1 MKLHEFLDEIQMLP
15 EASEKTRVF
24 AASGRVAE
32 DVYLENR
39 LLYYR
44 IETHF
49 IKKYFR
55 RRITG
60 CCFCIIFVVW
70 GQKLMRFT

>member
-15 EASEKTRVF
+15 EATEKIRAF

-39 LLYYR
+39 LLYYKER
-44 IETHF
+44 DAF
-49 IKKYFR
+49 YKKNTFGEGLPAAVSVLFLSYGGR
-55 RRITG
+55 N
-60 CCFCIIFVVW
+60 
-70 GQKLMRFT
+70 L

>member
-15 EASEKTRVF
+15 EATEKIRAF

-39 LLYYR
+39 LLYYKER
-44 IETHF
+44 DAF
-49 IKKYFR
+49 YKKYFR